1 MTATHVPNGGGCGS
15 GPPPLPCRTWL
26 IHAEDLLTS
35 TQRGATDYLQADI
48 RNTSAILAGAAR
60 TLDFSQPVAILLIA
74 VPHFIPD
81 ADSPHEIVSRL
92 MEAVAPGSFLV
103 VLHAP
108 SDVRASEVSEMARQ
122 YNTNTPSPITPR
134 SRDQVG
140 RFFDGLQMAGPG
152 LVNLTE
158 WLKLTDDG
166 LTGYVGI
173 GRKPVS

>member
-1 MTATHVPNGGGCGS
+1 VAQRAAPSSRIVYVDHDPVV
-15 GPPPLPCRTWL
+15 LR
-26 IHAEDLLTS
+26 HAESLLTS
-35 TQRGATDYLQADI
+35 TQHGATDYLQADI
-48 RNTSAILAGAAR
+48 RNTSVILAGAAR
-60 TLDFSQPVAILLIA
+60 TLDFSQPVAILLIT
-74 VPHFIPD
+74 VLHFIPD

-92 MEAVAPGSFLV
+92 MDAVAPGSFLV

-108 SDVRASEVSEMARQ
+108 SDMRAQEVSEMARQ